1 MVARVT
7 LKLPNRLWVLADS
20 WRQLDNWLYSRPKR
34 KDMMKD
40 DEREYRYE
48 ERGGDFLLK
57 CWHDGRETTTR
68 GHYHERPA
76 WLDPILAVAKI
87 NGSAKRV
94 KEPPPDFICWFRTT
108 ASGALTEFIELE

>member
-1 MVARVT
+1 MAKTMTIRVT
-7 LKLPNRLWVLADS
+7 GWGMLDAQ
-20 WRQLDNWLYSRPKR
+20 RQLDNWMYSRPKR
-34 KDMMKD
+34 KDTMKD
-40 DEREYRYE
+40 EEREYRYE
-48 ERGGDFLLK
+48 ERDGGFLLK

-76 WLDPILAVAKI
+76 WLEPILAVAKI

>member
-1 MVARVT
+1 MVET
-7 LKLPNRLWVLADS
+7 LKIRAKYWVMLDAS
-20 WRQLDNWLYSRPKR
+20 RQIDNWCHRR
-34 KDMMKD
+34 KDTMKD
-40 DEREYRYE
+40 EEREYRYE
-48 ERGGDFLLK
+48 ERDGEFLLK

-76 WLDPILAVAKI
+76 WLEPILAVAKI

>member
-7 LKLPNRLWVLADS
+7 LKLPNRLWVLLDS
-20 WRQLDNWLYSRPKR
+20 KRQLDNWMDKR
-34 KDMMKD
+34 KDTMKD

-68 GHYHERPA
+68 GHYHERPE
-76 WLDPILAVAKI
+76 WLAPILAVAKI
-87 NGSAKRV
+87 NGAAKRV
-94 KEPPPDFICWFRTT
+94 KEPPPDCICWFRTT

>member
-1 MVARVT
+1 MVAMVT
-7 LKLPNRLWVLADS
+7 LKLPNRHLAMLDAN
-20 WRQLDNWLYSRPKR
+20 RQLDNWLGRR
-34 KDMMKD
+34 KDTMKD
-40 DEREYRYE
+40 EEREYRYE
-48 ERGGDFLLK
+48 ERDGDFLLK

-76 WLDPILAVAKI
+76 WLEPILAVAKI